1 MRFRTTLAG
10 ILVVLTATLFAQET
24 PSPQFGLGLSIGA
37 QSFPNPAFTGEDGQ
51 PELITYQSL
60 GLTPDLALGK
70 FGIGLD
76 LTLNYRFTA
85 GAGDQFEVRPQDWI
99 PDAERNFLEIYLPK
113 LRYVRWGL
121 KGDPLY
127 VLLGTVDNGTLGNG
141 FIMGGYT
148 NTQFLPSRRLFGMSL
163 DVDGTL
169 FGFPYV
175 GVETFAANL
184 AAFDLIGSRLFVRP
198 LIATGIPVMRNLQI
212 GATVVADRDPY
223 YFADSTDTAGDDADP
238 VIVWGTDFRLPIL
251 SNPVISLAGFG
262 DYVMQRSNPGGMLG
276 FGGRLFGIVTYGA
289 QLRMLGENFI
299 PVYFDRAYDLFRVEK
314 YTVYTGQN
322 DEPMDP
328 YVGWFATAGFSLLD
342 DQLAFAAN
350 IAGPFG
356 GIDPD
361 NKYKQP
367 DLLAT
372 FLLDEGIL
380 GGFSVEASYRK
391 IGITHLADLL
401 NAEDAV
407 IGARVNY
414 RIQNA
419 TISLVYDLKHNP
431 SPLPGQD
438 PWTITSKIES
448 KITLF

>member
-1 MRFRTTLAG
+1 MRSRITLAG

-24 PSPQFGLGLSIGA
+24 SSPQFGLELSIGA
-37 QSFPNPAFTGEDGQ
+37 QSFPNPAFTGDNDE
-51 PELITYQSL
+51 PELITYQSV

-76 LTLNYRFTA
+76 LMLNYRFTA
-85 GAGDQFEVRPQDWI
+85 GGGNEFEIRPEDWI
-99 PDAERNFLEIYLPK
+99 PGDDRTFLELYLPK

-121 KGDPLY
+121 KGDPLF
-127 VLLGTVDNGTLGNG
+127 VLLGAVDNGTLGNG
-141 FIMGGYT
+141 FIMGGYQ
-148 NTQFLPSRRLFGMSL
+148 NTQFIPTRRLFGMSL
-163 DVDGTL
+163 DVDGAL
-169 FGFPYV
+169 FAFPYV

-198 LIATGIPVMRNLQI
+198 LIGTGIPVVRNLQI
-212 GATVVADRDPY
+212 GGTGVADRDPF
-223 YFADSTDTAGDDADP
+223 YFVDADGPGSTDADT

-251 SNPVISLAGFG
+251 SNPVVSVSTFG
-262 DYVMQRSNPGGMLG
+262 DYVMQRGNSGGMLG
-276 FGGRLFGIVTYGA
+276 FGGRFFGILTYGA

-299 PVYFDRAYDLFRVEK
+299 PVYFDRAYDLFRVDK
-314 YTVYTGQN
+314 YAVYTGANAQ
-322 DEPMDP
+322 PIDP
-328 YVGWFATAGFSLLD
+328 YVGWFATAGFSLLN
-342 DQLAFAAN
+342 DQLVFAAN

-361 NKYKQP
+361 NKYQQP

-380 GGFSVEASYRK
+380 GGFSIEGSYRK
-391 IGITHLADLL
+391 IGIERIADLI
-401 NAEDAV
+401 NPEDAV

-419 TISLVYDLKHNP
+419 TISLVYDLKHDP